1 MRYAQFPP
9 QRAEF
14 REWWCGLREESIW
27 RGPREALPVF
37 RSSRLVYSFS
47 LVKNS
52 CCVDEALLLM
62 VALALWVAGE
72 KKNGELRM
80 SFSFFLQC
88 TKEARETS
96 IETAAL
102 RTGVSSVRRVR
113 EASRFRNVHA
123 TELLRLLLLPLRHVM
138 RHCCRLCLF
147 QSSTKG
153 FHTLR
158 HTVRVLLGKL
168 HPDPQRCVYT
178 DF

>member
-113 EASRFRNVHA
+113 EASRFAMYMPPDYTTIAFAPSPTRNA
-123 TELLRLLLLPLRHVM
+123 PLLSTLPLPKFDERFPHAAP
-138 RHCCRLCLF
+138 HCPC
-147 QSSTKG
+147 STG
-153 FHTLR
+153 
-158 HTVRVLLGKL
+158 
-168 HPDPQRCVYT
+168 
-178 DF
+178 